1 MSNGAVESKS
11 QTIRSS
17 PSPHAIKPQHPS
29 NSPRPYVPRPPKTTQ
44 QSAAASSPNT
54 INSQNSM
61 SNGAVESKSQ
71 TIRSSPSTPL
81 PLNSPGSPSSSTTSS
96 SSPLQTINSAT
107 ASPTVGSN
115 QTPPQTTDR
124 ILTLPKGNF
133 STSAFTLPSTAS
145 TLSGS
150 VPFIFNSSTT
160 ASIAFPS
167 TISTGA
173 IPTSEPLVNNS
184 ETAALTS
191 TLATSPR
198 SYAASSSN
206 EPFIV
211 SSLESASS
219 TSLVTSTQGGG
230 GDRPTITGTGQSSA
244 SNTAAAGAGSS
255 GNNGPPTSTVVGGV
269 VGGVCGAAL
278 LIFLLL
284 LFLRLRRKGVLRR
297 TISPP
302 IPQTS
307 APSGAT
313 AEGGTM
319 TERSSAAIPLAA
331 AGFWRSLRPRSGQ
344 TATTTETAPSERGF
358 QNLGG
363 RKLESVLST
372 RGDGY
377 GDLPFGAAGTSGGPG
392 PTPNRGQAPPA
403 IPIVT
408 AAPGAVPGHSSPES
422 LSGSS
427 FYRDSH
433 GFYGGPQ
440 AEQDSS
446 EPPSNNTSMYVG
458 PGSRP
463 TSLGVS
469 QDIGPP
475 PMGEGVA
482 VMRPG
487 PARTPVTSQ
496 GGFSPMRGS
505 SRTPRGT
512 AAPHVPGTVPED
524 LPPPRDGVGRS
535 HPSLDGSRGSRFHE
549 DV

>member
-1 MSNGAVESKS
+1 M
-11 QTIRSS
+11 
-17 PSPHAIKPQHPS
+17 PS
-29 NSPRPYVPRPPKTTQ
+29 
-44 QSAAASSPNT
+44 
-54 INSQNSM
+54 
-61 SNGAVESKSQ
+61 
-71 TIRSSPSTPL
+71 
-81 PLNSPGSPSSSTTSS
+81 
-96 SSPLQTINSAT
+96 
-107 ASPTVGSN
+107 
-115 QTPPQTTDR
+115 
-124 ILTLPKGNF
+124 
-133 STSAFTLPSTAS
+133 
-145 TLSGS
+145 
-150 VPFIFNSSTT
+150 IFNSSTT
-160 ASIAFPS
+160 SVTFQSIV
-167 TISTGA
+167 STGA
-173 IPTSEPLVNNS
+173 IPTSEPLVNSS
-184 ETAALTS
+184 ETAVLSS

-198 SYAASSSN
+198 SYAASSSM
-206 EPFIV
+206 EPFSS
-211 SSLESASS
+211 SSLRSASS
-219 TSLVTSTQGGG
+219 TLMVTSTRGG
-230 GDRPTITGTGQSSA
+230 GDGRPTVTETGQSSA

-255 GNNGPPTSTVVGGV
+255 GNSGPPTSTVVGGV
-269 VGGVCGAAL
+269 VGGVCGLAL

-284 LFLRLRRKGVLRR
+284 LFLRLRRKGALRR

-307 APSGAT
+307 VPSGAT

-372 RGDGY
+372 QGDGY
-377 GDLPFGAAGTSGGPG
+377 GDLPFGAAGTSGGLG
-392 PTPNRGQAPPA
+392 PTPARGQAPPA

-440 AEQDSS
+440 AGQENI

-463 TSLGVS
+463 TSLAVS
-469 QDIGPP
+469 QDTGYPET
-475 PMGEGVA
+475 GEGVA

-505 SRTPRGT
+505 SRMPRGT

-524 LPPPRDGVGRS
+524 LPQPRDGVGRS